1 MELEAVVLHDS
12 SLTQSVVVQFPFS
25 HFVVIL
31 VRNCVLENGRIGLED
46 KIKMRQI
53 TGIQEIIKF
62 DLDFVIIS

>member
-1 MELEAVVLHDS
+1 VELELVVLHGS

-31 VRNCVLENGRIGLED
+31 ILNCVSENGRFGLED

-53 TGIQEIIKF
+53 AGIQEIIKL
-62 DLDFVIIS
+62 DLLFVIIS